1 MRHSVAL
8 RDRERGYRDRVI
20 TRRASGVCVWLTV
33 TVRVLATP
41 VPACVAWLY
50 FTVTLCTVVQYM
62 NIRRSVFSSPRPVW
76 LFSLRVISESKPAAV
91 PSRPDKVLPDKC
103 APNPA
108 TVWSVPCLLVGL
120 HFNIKQYRACHDP
133 GYLSK
138 NVDGTL
144 IAVSGFL
151 MASKY
156 LPELSEITS
165 Y

>member
-33 TVRVLATP
+33 TVRVPATP

-91 PSRPDKVLPDKC
+91 PSRPDKVLPDKY
-103 APNPA
+103 ARNPA

-120 HFNIKQYRACHDP
+120 HFNIKQYRPCHDP

-144 IAVSGFL
+144 IAESFKCL
-151 MASKY
+151 DF
-156 LPELSEITS
+156 
-165 Y
+165 